1 MKKVLHVGC
10 AKHTLANMPEG
21 FQGGDWQ
28 EVRFD
33 INPDCKPDIVGTIL
47 DMEAVPDESM
57 DAIFSSHNIEHVF
70 FHEVPTVLK
79 EFRRVLKPDGF
90 CVIFCPDIQEVAK
103 SMAEGLLDEPLYH
116 AKSGPITPLD
126 IMYGHSKSIKNG
138 RVYMA
143 HKTGFSLKL
152 LAKRVER
159 AGFRRYRG
167 SRIRHQHELR
177 IVASKGPMDQDGI
190 SSLFEAYT
198 KINRA
203 PQPQ

>member
-10 AKHTLANMPEG
+10 STLNLAKMPTG
-21 FQGGDWQ
+21 FQNGEWQ

-33 INPDCKPDIVGTIL
+33 IDPDCMPDIVGSIL
-47 DMEAVPDESM
+47 DMKAVPDESM
-57 DAIFSSHNIEHVF
+57 DAIYSSHNIEHVF

-103 SMAEGLLDEPLYH
+103 FMAEGLLDEPLYH

-126 IMYGHSKSIKNG
+126 IMYGHGKAIKKG
-138 RVYMA
+138 QVYMA
-143 HKTGFSLKL
+143 HKTGFSMKL
-152 LAKRVER
+152 LAKRLNQ
-159 AGFRRYRG
+159 AGFKRFRG
-167 SRIRHQHELR
+167 ARVKHQQELR
-177 IVASKGPMDQDGI
+177 FVASKGPMDKDGI
-190 SSLFEAYT
+190 NSLFEAYS
-198 KINRA
+198 KINRV